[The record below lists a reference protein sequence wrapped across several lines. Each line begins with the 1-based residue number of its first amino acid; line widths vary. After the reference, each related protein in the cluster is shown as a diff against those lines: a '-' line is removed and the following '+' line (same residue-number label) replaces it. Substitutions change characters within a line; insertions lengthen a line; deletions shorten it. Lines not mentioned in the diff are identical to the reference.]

1 MRLKIKDKKEYD
13 DDGLL
18 PLVNII
24 FLLLIFF
31 MIAGVIEKK
40 IVRDNL
46 ELPSAELSRFENKEV
61 TKIYIDKDN
70 NYFLNDKITS
80 NENIISYIKEKKIKE
95 VILIADKFLLINDIS
110 KLLNNLHKNNVK
122 NIKLLS
128 NRNATDQLN
137 KYILISI
144 MIHEYSYYRLKILIY
159 NKT

>member
-46 ELPSAELSRFENKEV
+46 ELPSAELNRFENKEV
-61 TKIYIDKDN
+61 TKIYIDEDN
-70 NYFLNDKITS
+70 NYFLNDKVTS
-80 NENIISYIKEKKIKE
+80 NENIIIYIQDKKIKE
-95 VILIADKFLLINDIS
+95 VILIADKSLLINDIS
-110 KLLNNLHKNNVK
+110 KLLNNLHKNNIK

-128 NRNATDQLN
+128 NRNAN
-137 KYILISI
+137 WSI
-144 MIHEYSYYRLKILIY
+144 K
-159 NKT
+159 

>member
-46 ELPSAELSRFENKEV
+46 ELPSAELNRFENKEV

-70 NYFLNDKITS
+70 NYFLNDKVTS
-80 NENIISYIKEKKIKE
+80 NEKIIIYIQDKKIKE
-95 VILIADKFLLINDIS
+95 VILIADKSLLINDIS
-110 KLLNNLHKNNVK
+110 KLLNNLHKNNIK

-128 NRNATDQLN
+128 NRNAN
-137 KYILISI
+137 
-144 MIHEYSYYRLKILIY
+144 
-159 NKT
+159 

>member
-1 MRLKIKDKKEYD
+1 MRLKIKDKREYD

-40 IVRDNL
+40 IVRENL
-46 ELPSAELSRFENKEV
+46 ELPSAELSRFQNNEV

-70 NYFLNDKITS
+70 NYFLNDKVA
-80 NENIISYIKEKKIKE
+80 NDENIIIFIKEKKIKE
-95 VILIADKFLLINDIS
+95 VILIADKSLLINDIS
-110 KLLNNLHKNNVK
+110 ELLNNLHQNNIK

-128 NRNATDQLN
+128 NRNAN
-137 KYILISI
+137 
-144 MIHEYSYYRLKILIY
+144 
-159 NKT
+159 

>member
-1 MRLKIKDKKEYD
+1 MRLKIKDKREYD

-40 IVRDNL
+40 IVKDNL

-70 NYFLNDKITS
+70 NYFLNDTVTR
-80 NENIISYIKEKKIKE
+80 NENIIIYIKEKKIKE
-95 VILIADKFLLINDIS
+95 VILIADKSLLINDIS

-128 NRNATDQLN
+128 NRNAN
-137 KYILISI
+137 
-144 MIHEYSYYRLKILIY
+144 
-159 NKT
+159 